1 MNLFSFA
8 YSLQE
13 ENKGKRFTTFQLKGP
28 YKGNPHRSSGVFWKM
43 DGRENEEY
51 KP

>member
-1 MNLFSFA
+1 MNLFPFA

-13 ENKGKRFTTFQLKGP
+13 ENKGYRFTTFQLKGLD
-28 YKGNPHRSSGVFWKM
+28 KGNPHRSSSVFWKM
-43 DGRENEEY
+43 GGRENEEY